1 MSCTPTT
8 ATADDSDEDSVWH
21 DIAHHGD
28 DHNYLYL
35 IIFIVCLC
43 CCFFCCFAVGRH
55 LGMDGAANDA
65 TEDFSED
72 YQGVGQG
79 VELFGLGGSVTKT
92 SMKVVLVQVDDIL
105 KNFSLERLKDKKTDR
120 KHFKDLFDF
129 NDPLLEALGQIKFQ
143 CDKISIDLICIL
155 VDKDEFQ
162 NIGADHK
169 KWRRVIKTHKIP
181 GSEQNIDVEV
191 YVKDYQ
197 SQWTDPTCIRTD
209 EWVELEYLDK
219 NEQRKW
225 LYEKQNPSMA
235 DNSTSSKTCEK
246 QTTPPAG
253 FSKTAKRE
261 KFGLQ
266 LRLAWEGVATEEI
279 KGSMEKPSAHCI
291 LEALTEKY
299 QHVIQNADI
308 TYVGAKACFNIFKKE
323 WDEAA
328 GELKKATE
336 IKDIRYTETCIGDSY
351 EDILSVLQT
360 ELGLN

>member
-1 MSCTPTT
+1 
-8 ATADDSDEDSVWH
+8 
-21 DIAHHGD
+21 
-28 DHNYLYL
+28 
-35 IIFIVCLC
+35 
-43 CCFFCCFAVGRH
+43 
-55 LGMDGAANDA
+55 
-65 TEDFSED
+65 
-72 YQGVGQG
+72 
-79 VELFGLGGSVTKT
+79 
-92 SMKVVLVQVDDIL
+92 VVLVQVDDIL

-191 YVKDYQ
+191 YVKDSQ